1 MKAIAIKRKEMKVMF
16 QRTGFQ
22 TFLRLSEK
30 LCRLFGTYRGSIT
43 AAVNASS
50 LSDAD
55 KAKVLA
61 IITTIDTACAALQL
75 VTITWES

>member
-1 MKAIAIKRKEMKVMF
+1 MAT
-16 QRTGFQ
+16 RTGLQ

-61 IITTIDTACAALQL
+61 IITTIDTACAALDL
-75 VTITWES
+75 ITVTWET

>member
-1 MKAIAIKRKEMKVMF
+1 MKVMF

-55 KAKVLA
+55 KTKVLA

>member
-1 MKAIAIKRKEMKVMF
+1 MF

-43 AAVNASS
+43 AAVNAST
-50 LSDAD
+50 LSAPD
-55 KAKVLA
+55 KEKVLA
-61 IITTIDTACAALQL
+61 IISTIDTACAALQL
-75 VTITWES
+75 VTVRWET